1 MDTEGDRDSAGRRG
15 VTTHRRRG
23 PVFGPWL
30 AVLVV
35 AALLNGAW
43 SEVVHE
49 ETYRHVRC
57 DEHGELTHVTNA
69 RSAGALVVAGAGHQ
83 AGVRNRTPDGA
94 PSTGHAHCQIV
105 FAANCLPSAPL
116 PSAGSLFAPPP
127 QVVSA
132 PATPGPAS
140 VAFLLRR
147 APKTSPPVA

>member
-1 MDTEGDRDSAGRRG
+1 MDTDVDSAGRRG
-15 VTTHRRRG
+15 VMARRRRG
-23 PVFGPWL
+23 LAFGPWL

-57 DEHGELTHVTNA
+57 DEHGELTHVTNTGNAGVLFVAAAAHQAAVRDRAPDAAPSSGHAHCQVLFATSCLPSAPA
-69 RSAGALVVAGAGHQ
+69 RSAGAV
-83 AGVRNRTPDGA
+83 
-94 PSTGHAHCQIV
+94 
-105 FAANCLPSAPL
+105 
-116 PSAGSLFAPPP
+116 FAPPP
-127 QVVSA
+127 EVSPA
-132 PATPGPAS
+132 PAQPRPAS